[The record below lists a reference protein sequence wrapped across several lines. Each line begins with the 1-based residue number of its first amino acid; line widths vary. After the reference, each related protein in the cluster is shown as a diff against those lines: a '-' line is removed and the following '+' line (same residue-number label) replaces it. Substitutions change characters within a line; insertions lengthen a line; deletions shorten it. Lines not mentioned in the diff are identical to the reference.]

1 MGKRRPF
8 NFAAKEGLMEDRL
21 EKLETRLAY
30 QDQTVEALNE
40 VVTRQQDQIDRLER
54 SLQALEAVFKSASV
68 PAHQA
73 CAVRKL
79 S

>member
-1 MGKRRPF
+1 
-8 NFAAKEGLMEDRL
+8 MEDRL
-21 EKLETRLAY
+21 EILETRLAY

-54 SLQALEAVFKSASV
+54 SLQALEDLFKGASGPSPRV
-68 PAHQA
+68 

>member
-1 MGKRRPF
+1 
-8 NFAAKEGLMEDRL
+8 MEDRL

-54 SLQALEAVFKSASV
+54 SLQAMEDVFKGASAPS
-68 PAHQA
+68 PQA

-79 S
+79 P